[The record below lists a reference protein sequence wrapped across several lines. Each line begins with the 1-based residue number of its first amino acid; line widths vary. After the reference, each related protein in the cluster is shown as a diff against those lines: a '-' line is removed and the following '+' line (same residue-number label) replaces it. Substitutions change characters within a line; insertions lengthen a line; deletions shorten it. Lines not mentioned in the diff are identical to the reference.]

1 MEKLRKIVSLGLL
14 LLLPLLG
21 GVCAISSNYV
31 EVSASS
37 ETSTNVIY
45 SSVPDMKSW
54 VIIVIILVNL
64 VGLVVLSYLLLFFA
78 FNKWTKKG
86 DKLIRVVELKRK
98 NKKVKLMTTSFNII
112 NRDETEVFDSKE
124 ETTKIE

>member
-1 MEKLRKIVSLGLL
+1 MKKLRKIVSLGLL
-14 LLLPLLG
+14 LILPLLG

-31 EVSASS
+31 EVSANS
-37 ETSTNVIY
+37 ETSSNVVY

-54 VIIVIILVNL
+54 VIIVIILINL
-64 VGLVVLSYLLLFFA
+64 VGLAVLSYLLLFFA
-78 FNKWTKKG
+78 FNKWTKKDG
-86 DKLIRVVELKRK
+86 KLIRVVELKRK

-112 NRDETEVFDSKE
+112 RRDETEVFDSKE

>member
-1 MEKLRKIVSLGLL
+1 MKKLRKIVPLGLL

-31 EVSASS
+31 EVSANS
-37 ETSTNVIY
+37 ETSSNVVY
-45 SSVPDMKSW
+45 SSVSDMKSW
-54 VIIVIILVNL
+54 VIIVLILINL
-64 VGLVVLSYLLLFFA
+64 VGLLVLSYLLLFFA

-112 NRDETEVFDSKE
+112 RRDETEVFDSKE

>member
-1 MEKLRKIVSLGLL
+1 MKKLRKIVSLGLL
-14 LLLPLLG
+14 LILPLLG

-31 EVSASS
+31 EVSANS
-37 ETSTNVIY
+37 ETSSNVVY
-45 SSVPDMKSW
+45 SSASDIKSW

-86 DKLIRVVELKRK
+86 DKLIRVVELKRN
-98 NKKVKLMTTSFNII
+98 NKKVKLMTTSFSII
-112 NRDETEVFDSKE
+112 NRDETEVFDSRE

>member
-1 MEKLRKIVSLGLL
+1 MKKLRKIVSLGLL
-14 LLLPLLG
+14 LILPLLG

-31 EVSASS
+31 EVSANS
-37 ETSTNVIY
+37 ETSTNVVY

-54 VIIVIILVNL
+54 VIILLILVNL
-64 VGLVVLSYLLLFFA
+64 AGLVILSYLLLFFA

-86 DKLIRVVELKRK
+86 EKYIRVVELKRK